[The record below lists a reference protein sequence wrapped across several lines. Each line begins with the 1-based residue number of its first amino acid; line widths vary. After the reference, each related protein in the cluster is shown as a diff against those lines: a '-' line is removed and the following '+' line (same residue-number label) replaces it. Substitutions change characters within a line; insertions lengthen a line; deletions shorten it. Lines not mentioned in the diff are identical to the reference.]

1 MLRALVLTGGL
12 MIAGIA
18 AAQYKWVDQN
28 GHVQYGDAPPGGVNA
43 APTRRP
49 AAAPPAG
56 VTPAPMRRR
65 AAALPQA
72 EEGAS
77 GKADKKDEAAK
88 KPLTPAEQDAAFR
101 KRREEAEKER
111 DKQAK
116 ADGSAAAKRENCA
129 RAQSYVR
136 TLETGRVA
144 SSDAQGERYFLDDSQ
159 LAQENA
165 KARQEVRDWCN

>member
-1 MLRALVLTGGL
+1 MF
-12 MIAGIA
+12 AGIA

-28 GHVQYGDAPPGGVNA
+28 GHVQYGDAPPAGVNA
-43 APTRRP
+43 APMRRP
-49 AAAPPAG
+49 
-56 VTPAPMRRR
+56 

-72 EEGAS
+72 EEAAS
-77 GKADKKDEAAK
+77 GKAEKKDEAAK

-101 KRREEAEKER
+101 KRREEADKER
-111 DKQAK
+111 EKQAK
-116 ADGSAAAKRENCA
+116 AEGSAAAKRENCA

-165 KARQEVRDWCN
+165 KARQDVRDWCN